1 MKDVT
6 LLGTASGGGSALAQ
20 TVRLSA
26 VPVRIRLATMASFQA
41 DGKLFD
47 RNGVTPDVVV
57 EARPEFHIGGR
68 DNQREQ
74 AVKRIG
80 KGPQ

>member
-1 MKDVT
+1 
-6 LLGTASGGGSALAQ
+6 
-20 TVRLSA
+20 
-26 VPVRIRLATMASFQA
+26 MASFQA